1 MEALSPSF
9 WGSSMRCTA
18 EELFRAVLEHAHATV
33 ESASAVLLDKGPA
46 ALPSP
51 PGRWSAAQLLGHL
64 VDSAQVNTL
73 RLLRALEQEDL
84 VFPGYDQ
91 DRWVERLDPAG
102 LPWGRLVEGWRAD
115 NLRLLRLAGRV
126 EVGER
131 IRPRTRHNLDSIGW
145 QPHPAHLSASLEDLL
160 RDYLGHLF
168 HHLRVLSPGL
178 VPPMAFPPS
187 LGRAALPLET
197 ERLAL
202 RGFRDEDLDPLAA
215 WLADPDVVRFLP
227 GPPRSREQSARTLG
241 FFMEHQ
247 ERHGFSAWAMEER
260 DSGRV
265 LGWCGLAEFEQT
277 GEVELLYCLAR
288 EAWGRGLA
296 TEAARACVACA
307 RDSLGLPRL
316 IAAAVPGNSASRAV
330 LEKSGMAWWKPG
342 RWFGLELDMFRVE
355 FQPAA

>member
-1 MEALSPSF
+1 MA
-9 WGSSMRCTA
+9 CTS
-18 EELFRAVLEHAHATV
+18 EELLHAVLAHARTTV
-33 ESASAVLLDKGPA
+33 EGAATALLAGAGAFTPRRG
-46 ALPSP
+46 S
-51 PGRWSAAQLLGHL
+51 WSAAQLLGHL

-73 RLLRALEQEDL
+73 RLLRGLEREDL

-91 DRWVERLDPAG
+91 DGWVRRLDPAG
-102 LPWGRLVEGWRAD
+102 LPWDGLVEGWRAD
-115 NLRLLRLAGRV
+115 NLRLLRLA
-126 EVGER
+126 ER
-131 IRPRTRHNLDSIGW
+131 ADADERARPRTRHNLDSIGW
-145 QPHPAHLSASLEDLL
+145 QPHPAHLPASLEDLL

-215 WLADPDVVRFLP
+215 WLADPEVVRHLP

-260 DSGRV
+260 DTGRV

-277 GEVELLYCLAR
+277 GEVELLYCLGR
-288 EAWGRGLA
+288 GAWGRGLA
-296 TEAARACVACA
+296 TEAARACVTCA
-307 RDSLGLPRL
+307 REQVGLPRL
-316 IAAAVPGNSASRAV
+316 IAAVVPENLASRAV
-330 LEKSGMAWWKPG
+330 LEKAGLCAWKPG

-355 FQPAA
+355 FQPSA